1 MVLVECTEFASM
13 YSRHCFRIMGTV
25 GARFDADVHAVMS
38 IVNKATSRKAKARHF
53 QGQGHTATSWRWRN
67 NLNEPLDPFPFG
79 VAAEQKGGQG

>member
-38 IVNKATSRKAKARHF
+38 IRPQVVRPKPDISKAR
-53 QGQGHTATSWRWRN
+53 AT
-67 NLNEPLDPFPFG
+67 LLPAGAG
-79 VAAEQKGGQG
+79 VII